1 MFQPLLD
8 LIERFIVVMER
19 IADALELCAKNDY
32 YKSDIALREKELK
45 AAKAKEEEARR
56 QAILNELAALKIPY
70 AAEMSTDQLQKR
82 LDECREKAEAKLK
95 AEAEEEPKVE
105 PKAEPKV
112 EPKAEPKKKAA
123 AKPKAEPKVEP
134 KAEPKVEPKA
144 EPKKKAAAKP
154 KAKPEPKVEPKAEPK
169 VEPKAEPKVEPK
181 AETKET
187 AAVSDEELRSFCV
200 AVCQEKGD
208 AWLVDFFNKYAKTNS
223 MKYTRISQLQ
233 GAERKAFMD
242 AASAAP

>member
-8 LIERFIVVMER
+8 LIERFVVVMER

-32 YKSDIALREKELK
+32 YKSDIALKEKELK

-56 QAILNELAALKIPY
+56 QTILNELAALKIPY
-70 AAEMSTDQLQKR
+70 AAEMSTDQLEKR

-95 AEAEEEPKVE
+95 AEAEAKLRAEAEAKEEPKAEPKKKAPAKPKAE

-112 EPKAEPKKKAA
+112 EPKAEP
-123 AKPKAEPKVEP
+123 
-134 KAEPKVEPKA
+134 
-144 EPKKKAAAKP
+144 
-154 KAKPEPKVEPKAEPK
+154 
-169 VEPKAEPKVEPK
+169 
-181 AETKET
+181 KET

-200 AVCQEKGD
+200 AVCQERGD
-208 AWLVDFFNKYAKTNS
+208 PWLSDFFYTWAKEKG
-223 MKYTRISQLQ
+223 MKHTRISHLQ

-242 AASAAP
+242 AASEAS

>member
-32 YKSDIALREKELK
+32 YKADIALKEKELK

-56 QAILNELAALKIPY
+56 QTILNELAALKIPY

-82 LDECREKAEAKLK
+82 LDDCREKAEAKLK
-95 AEAEEEPKVE
+95 AEAEAE

-112 EPKAEPKKKAA
+112 EPKA
-123 AKPKAEPKVEP
+123 
-134 KAEPKVEPKA
+134 
-144 EPKKKAAAKP
+144 
-154 KAKPEPKVEPKAEPK
+154 EPKVEPKAEPK

-187 AAVSDEELRSFCV
+187 AAVSDEELRTFCV

-208 AWLVDFFNKYAKTNS
+208 AWLVDFFNKYAKENN

-233 GAERKAFMD
+233 GAERKEFIN
-242 AASAAP
+242 AASAAS